1 MKLFI
6 ETPVTF
12 LVPDTL
18 AEAREQYRNRLISAK
33 ELTEK
38 QDEAV
43 AQLIEQQL
51 AAHMPQI
58 TQGALRRTNGVRD
71 FWLRLNGI
79 TETLVLT
86 GNVLQDQNSGEVIP
100 RVTGKIEANVN
111 NQLYNHFSFLQD
123 RAGKDSVV
131 RMDLPAPALFLLD
144 AVRNKWIDAD
154 LYQDNVEALIA
165 DIAKA
170 YNDTIRHL
178 YDQGCRRVLLI
189 DRSWQRLCDAN
200 AAKRLLLGGINID
213 EFMLQMRRVNDE
225 ALDDLPKDMYVIL
238 DVPVNVP
245 LSEKCTDVVSVLFG
259 HKNVNAFMFAY
270 PQSHPEAVDLIKFF
284 PADKELILGVVDPKY
299 PQLEEEAVIRA
310 RIDEALSRLPYATTL
325 GITTMGGFRGD
336 PNVYQTSAFTPE
348 DQWHKIELLQQLA

>member
-12 LVPDTL
+12 LVPDEL
-18 AEAREQYRNRLISAK
+18 AEVRELYRNRMISVK

-43 AQLIEQQL
+43 THLIEQQR
-51 AAHMPQI
+51 AANLPQI

-86 GNVLQDQNSGEVIP
+86 GNVLQDQNSGEVVP
-100 RVTGKIEANVN
+100 RITGKIQANDE
-111 NQLYNHFSFLQD
+111 NQLYNHFSFLQN

-144 AVRNKWIDAD
+144 AVRNKWIDTD
-154 LYQDNVEALIA
+154 LYKDNIEGLTA

-189 DRSWQRLCDAN
+189 DRSWQRLCDSN

-213 EFMLQMRRVNDE
+213 EFMVQMRQVNED
-225 ALDDLPKDMYVIL
+225 ALEGLPKDMYIIL
-238 DVPVNVP
+238 DVPVTVP

-270 PQSHPEAVDLIKFF
+270 PQSHPEAVDLIKLF
-284 PADKELILGVVDPKY
+284 PGDKELILGVVDPKY

-348 DQWHKIELLQQLA
+348 DQWRKLKLLQQLV